1 MASDGDQPHHRP
13 NGGVRARLLQE
24 EMDRRFAAVHKEIE
38 LRLAAVEAMRAYLLS
53 ELDRRFTDARRE
65 TDQRFDSTI
74 HMRMALQEEMDR
86 RFTDLSS
93 QLDRRF
99 IDSERAVQAALAA
112 AKEAVLKA
120 EESANERF
128 KAVNEFRGQLA
139 DQAATLLSRNEYAVQ
154 YRALVDTV
162 TQLRQD
168 LTRVDGMV
176 VPRSENES
184 WRTQI
189 SEKLSDS
196 SKVASDR
203 ISALELRITSRLDL
217 GAGQNAG
224 EDTAR
229 AEMREYEALS
239 FAKRQAAVA
248 SPLRANLASGI
259 ATLAVLISFV
269 VLILDLTGKK

>member
-24 EMDRRFAAVHKEIE
+24 DLDRRIATVQKEIE
-38 LRLAAVEAMRAYLLS
+38 LRLAAVEAMRAYLVA
-53 ELDRRFTDARRE
+53 ELDRRFDGMRRE
-65 TDQRFDSTI
+65 VDQRFDSTI

-154 YRALVDTV
+154 YRALGDTV

>member
-1 MASDGDQPHHRP
+1 VASEGNRPDG
-13 NGGVRARLLQE
+13 GLRARLIQE
-24 EMDRRFAAVHKEIE
+24 ELDRRFTALSKEID
-38 LRLAAVEAMRAYLLS
+38 LRLAAVEAVRAYLMA
-53 ELDRRFTDARRE
+53 ELDRRFIDARRE
-65 TDQRFDSTI
+65 TGQQFASTI
-74 HMRMALQEEMDR
+74 AMRIALQDEMDR

-99 IDSERAVQAALAA
+99 TDSDRAVVAALAA

-120 EESANERF
+120 EDAANERF
-128 KAVNEFRGQLA
+128 KAVNEFRGQLS
-139 DQAATLLSRNEYAVQ
+139 DQASTLLSRNEYAVQ

-184 WRTQI
+184 WRSQI
-189 SEKLSDS
+189 SEKLSES

-203 ISALELRITSRLDL
+203 IGALELRLTSRLDL

-224 EDTAR
+224 EDSAR
-229 AEMREYEALS
+229 AEARDYETLS
-239 FAKRQAAVA
+239 FAKRQALAV
-248 SPLRANLASGI
+248 SPARNTVLAVGSVI
-259 ATLAVLISFV
+259 VVLISV
-269 VLILDLTGKK
+269 ISLILTLTGKK

>member
-24 EMDRRFAAVHKEIE
+24 E
-38 LRLAAVEAMRAYLLS
+38 
-53 ELDRRFTDARRE
+53 LDRRIATVEREIILRFEAAGQALITQQEEISRRFDDMRRE
-65 TDQRFDSTI
+65 VDQRFDSTI

-86 RFTDLSS
+86 RFTDLSA

-99 IDSERAVQAALAA
+99 TDSERAVQAALAA